1 MSKYDKFNPRS
12 SAAERPWSIH
22 PIWQGI
28 GCLLMIM
35 IPIMAYA
42 GAVLLVQANVS
53 QGWVPLGTEL
63 AQTVT
68 IPNIGSFEYLFANL
82 LVAGILAML
91 GFGLVVAIYALV
103 YRAVGPS
110 QLGPLDAEPIRHKP
124 PKPKKTTGRW

>member
-22 PIWQGI
+22 PVWRGI

-35 IPIMAYA
+35 IPVMAYA

-63 AQTVT
+63 AQTVN
-68 IPNIGSFEYLFANL
+68 IPNVGSFEYLFANL

-91 GFGLVVAIYALV
+91 GFGLIVAIYALI

-110 QLGPLDAEPIRHKP
+110 QLGPLDAEPIRRRPAKR
-124 PKPKKTTGRW
+124 KQ